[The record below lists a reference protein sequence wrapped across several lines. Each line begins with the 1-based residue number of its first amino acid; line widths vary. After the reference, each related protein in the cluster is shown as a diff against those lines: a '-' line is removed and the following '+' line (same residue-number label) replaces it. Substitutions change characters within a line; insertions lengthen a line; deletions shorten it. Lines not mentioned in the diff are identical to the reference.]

1 MFEKNLENQDV
12 QFNSGPSKSSTLA
25 GVFLVLV
32 SIALYMFFI
41 KGFVSEVEV
50 KASDINDKQVKILEM
65 KNKIAEITAA
75 EQKWDVSTEVQRA
88 EVLKSIPVGLNQ
100 DEVIQDLV
108 RIAKLNDIELNSVSF
123 GRGSEG
129 KDGIGSLRI
138 NSSFEGNYS
147 DLVGFLKEIE
157 ENGRLFKVNSI
168 NVQVNTFESSSF
180 ERISF
185 ALNLEAYYQN

>member
-12 QFNSGPSKSSTLA
+12 QFNSGPSKVSNLL
-25 GVFLVLV
+25 GVFLILL
-32 SIALYMFFI
+32 SIAVYMFFL
-41 KGFVSEVEV
+41 KGFAADVAV
-50 KASDINDKQVKILEM
+50 KSSDIANKQTKILEM
-65 KNKIAEITAA
+65 KNKIAEITTA

-100 DEVIQDLV
+100 DEVIEDLV
-108 RIAKLNDIELNSVSF
+108 RIAHINDIELNSVSF

-168 NVQVNTFESSSF
+168 NVQVNTFESSNF
-180 ERISF
+180 DRISF